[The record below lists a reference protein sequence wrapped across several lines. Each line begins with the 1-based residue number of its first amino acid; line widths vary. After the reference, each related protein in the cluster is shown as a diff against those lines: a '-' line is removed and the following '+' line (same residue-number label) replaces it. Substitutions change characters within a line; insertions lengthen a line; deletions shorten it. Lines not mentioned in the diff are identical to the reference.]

1 MSIRLKE
8 EQERRLR
15 TYVNEGRFP
24 TVDAAAQYLLD
35 MPFVAD
41 NAPELGD
48 DDWVQPYI
56 DEGEQAIREGRVV
69 SSDKFFEKIRARCAL
84 PKAE

>member
-1 MSIRLKE
+1 MSIHLKE

-15 TYVNEGRFP
+15 RYVDEGRFP

-35 MPFVAD
+35 MAFVAD
-41 NAPELGD
+41 NAPDLGD

-56 DEGEQAIREGRVV
+56 DEAEQAIREGRVLSV
-69 SSDKFFEKIRARCAL
+69 ETCLQNIRAKLA
-84 PKAE
+84 KIEG

>member
-1 MSIRLKE
+1 MSIHLKE

-15 TYVNEGRFP
+15 TYVDEGRFP

-35 MPFVAD
+35 MAFVAD
-41 NAPELGD
+41 NAPDLGD

-56 DEGEQAIREGRVV
+56 DEAEQAIREGRIISV
-69 SSDKFFEKIRARCAL
+69 DACLQNIRAKLA
-84 PKAE
+84 KTEG

>member
-41 NAPELGD
+41 RAWRRRLGT
-48 DDWVQPYI
+48 
-56 DEGEQAIREGRVV
+56 
-69 SSDKFFEKIRARCAL
+69 AL
-84 PKAE
+84 HRRG